1 MNLSEIEAPVRI
13 VAKTC
18 GREKN
23 RQTVTYQFIDS
34 YPSLCLDKKD
44 LILGQLEACERLLE
58 YVADEDKNT
67 VESEITEVI
76 EIRTL
81 LEQNQANSARR
92 DFIATG
98 EYIKDG

>member
-1 MNLSEIEAPVRI
+1 MNISEIEAPLI

-18 GREKN
+18 DCREKN
-23 RQTVTYQFIDS
+23 RRTVTYQFIDS

-44 LILGQLEACERLLE
+44 LILVQLKACERLLE
-58 YVADEDKNT
+58 YVVDEDKNT

-81 LEQNQANSARR
+81 LEQNQANSAR
-92 DFIATG
+92 
-98 EYIKDG
+98 